1 MVKGHFQ
8 YTEDDPEGLETLSAI
23 SDADAFNGWMFDQ
36 VKPWLQSPV
45 LEIGSGIGNLSKC
58 CLEAGFTTTLS
69 DVRPL
74 YCQQLTDRFKG
85 HEKLQEILLL
95 DLVDPDFSNKHL
107 HQISKF
113 KSVFALNVIEHIQD
127 DLTALKN
134 IYKLLDTGG
143 NVAILV
149 PAGQYLYNKLDSNL
163 QHYKRY
169 SVSSLQRLMLD
180 AGFEVQKTWH
190 FNALGIPAWV
200 YGGLTS
206 KAGVIGHGQ
215 MNLYNKLVPIAKV
228 IDGLV
233 FNKIGLSVICVGRKI

>member
-1 MVKGHFQ
+1 MSGHFQ

-23 SDADAFNGWMFDQ
+23 SDADAFNSWMFDQ
-36 VKPWLQSPV
+36 VKPWLHSPV

-58 CLEAGFTTTLS
+58 CLDAGFSTVLS

-74 YCQQLTDRFKG
+74 YCQQLTDRFK
-85 HEKLQEILLL
+85 ENENLKEILLM
-95 DLVDPDFSNKHL
+95 DLVDPDFNNKYL
-107 HQISKF
+107 HHIGKF
-113 KSVFALNVIEHIQD
+113 KSAFALNVVEHIED

-134 IYKLLDTGG
+134 IYKLLDNGG

-149 PAGQYLYNKLDSNL
+149 PAGQVLYNKLDTNL

-169 SVSSLQRLMLD
+169 SASSLQRLMVD
-180 AGFEVQKTWH
+180 AGFEVQKTWY
-190 FNALGIPAWV
+190 FNALGIPAWM

-206 KAGVIGHGQ
+206 KEGVIEQGQ
-215 MNLYNKLVPIAKV
+215 MSVYNKLVPVAKL

-233 FNKIGLSVICVGRKI
+233 FNKIGLSVICVGRKK